1 MDKQPDDKQEAAEN
15 NNASEERY
23 GFGSLVKALLAGAIG
38 VNSDKNREKDFQQ
51 GRLLHFVIGGIVF
64 TLLFILTIA
73 TIVGLV
79 LGNAN

>member
-1 MDKQPDDKQEAAEN
+1 MSEQTENHQQPTEST
-15 NNASEERY
+15 SEQKY
-23 GFGSLVKALLAGAIG
+23 SFGSLIKALFAGAIG
-38 VNSDKNREKDFQQ
+38 VQSDKNREKDFSQ

-79 LGNAN
+79 LSNAN